1 MKPNKT
7 IQNKSNKFGPFG
19 WIVIV
24 LIVIGLIAA
33 GLWLKQT
40 GQNPAVAETVADEQS
55 ELVLV
60 VVTNPVRRNFEQA
73 VMTQGN
79 VQAKNVAMVS
89 PRIPGTLEKIFVD
102 EGDHVVATQTKLFQ
116 TDAVKLE
123 QNVTI
128 REHDLAVVLCAEK
141 QAKASLEKVTAD
153 FEKAELDFKRYER
166 LLAKD
171 ATTQDI
177 FEQQQSNY
185 KQLAANVKVSQA
197 QVELVAEQVRQA
209 EAALAIA
216 LKDLADSTV
225 VAPINGVISMRMAEP
240 GETGSPGV
248 PVFRI
253 EDTNLV
259 EVSAFLPAAIY
270 PSVEAGRTLMRIQVA
285 GIDLGDRMISYKS
298 PTIQPKLRTFEVKC
312 LLQNPPEGVA
322 PGAMADIAV
331 ILTSREGL
339 GIPTVSVQQRGGQ
352 SVVFVV
358 EGNSAVQKN
367 VQTGLEND
375 GWTELLDDNVTE
387 SMQVV
392 SMGQDMLDD
401 GAAVSIQKEAE

>member
-60 VVTNPVRRNFEQA
+60 VVTNPVRRNFEQV

-392 SMGQDMLDD
+392 SMGQDMLDV